1 MGFSLIA
8 ASGGYFLIS
17 VCRLLTAVP
26 PPAVEHRF
34 WGR

>member
-17 VCRLLTAVP
+17 VCRLLTAMASPV
-26 PPAVEHRF
+26 VEHRF